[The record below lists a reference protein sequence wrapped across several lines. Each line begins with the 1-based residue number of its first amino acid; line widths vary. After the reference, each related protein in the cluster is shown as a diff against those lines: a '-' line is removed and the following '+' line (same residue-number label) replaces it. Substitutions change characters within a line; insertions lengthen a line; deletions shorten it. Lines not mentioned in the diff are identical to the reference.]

1 MKINGGGPGVPTSAT
16 DQLGKTPDVSVGGA
30 ARSEGSAR
38 QSSSDQLTL
47 SSEAKFMQTVAEKAS
62 GEPAVRQD
70 LVDRMKALLDKGQIG
85 DDAGTLADSLIDDVL
100 KQS

>member
-16 DQLGKTPDVSVGGA
+16 DQLGKTPDVSVGGT

-38 QSSSDQLTL
+38 QSSDQLTL

-85 DDAGTLADSLIDDVL
+85 DDAGKLADSLIDDVL